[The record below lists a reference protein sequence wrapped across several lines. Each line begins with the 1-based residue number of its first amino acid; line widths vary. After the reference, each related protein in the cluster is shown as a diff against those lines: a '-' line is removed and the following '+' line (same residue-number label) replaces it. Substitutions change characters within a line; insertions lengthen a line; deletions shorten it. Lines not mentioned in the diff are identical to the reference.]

1 MSAAHEPPRRKS
13 ETPQTSDARALW
25 LGDIRGPLTRWSIN
39 ILVVE
44 DDEAD
49 TSLILNALKRHEDVA
64 AAHAINKP
72 SVALE
77 LLNSRS
83 LQPDL
88 ILVDIN
94 MPKIDGFAFVERL
107 RRIPWMAETPV
118 AFLTSSRVASN
129 VEAAR
134 DISVA
139 HYVVKPDT
147 FADLQA
153 RLDVVIKRIKSGAW
167 SSK

>member
-1 MSAAHEPPRRKS
+1 MDGGMNQAIHSGRRS
-13 ETPQTSDARALW
+13 NDA
-25 LGDIRGPLTRWSIN
+25 GDQPWMFDIEAPMARWCIN

-44 DDEAD
+44 DDPAD
-49 TSLILNALKRHEDVA
+49 TSLILSALKHHPDVA
-64 AAHAINKP
+64 SAHAMDRP
-72 SVALE
+72 DAALQ
-77 LLNSRS
+77 LLASGS

-88 ILVDIN
+88 ILLDIH
-94 MPKIDGFAFVERL
+94 MPRIDGFGFMERL
-107 RRIPWMAETPV
+107 RRIPGMFDTPV
-118 AFLTSSRVASN
+118 AFLTTSRLASN

-134 DISVA
+134 ELTVS

-153 RLDVVIKRIKSGAW
+153 RLNVVIKRIKSGAW